1 MSKIIYFIISISLL
15 VLFPFQQSLSSIS
28 NPGTVDSSNEGES
41 TLVLYGAT
49 LIDGTDAIPK
59 RNSVVI
65 INGDRI
71 TSIVEKNQ
79 YHLSTNTN
87 VHLLNLTGYYII
99 PGLFDMHAHVANI
112 RVSSYN
118 HSESIEMLHKLL
130 GWGVT
135 TIRNPG
141 GPTEQA
147 VMLRNMVNAG
157 QLIGPQ
163 IFTAG
168 NLINSLPP
176 TGFVETIV
184 QNETEV
190 RKEVQH
196 QSNMGVDYVKLYVN
210 LAPSLV
216 HAGIEEAHA
225 QGIKAMGHLFATSWS
240 DAAMLGIDA
249 LTHGIPENPSL
260 LTIDKRQ
267 EFLSQNG
274 GPYTHSL
281 WLELADLK
289 GNEIKQMIKGLVEN
303 NVDVDPTLVIFEAI
317 LSEDIRTDRNA
328 KLWSK
333 VLNLTKM
340 MYEAGV
346 PITSGSDI
354 PNFLLEPGVSLHREL
369 ELLAQA
375 GIPPLEVIKI
385 ATKNSAN
392 SLGILDNVGT
402 IEAGKQADLVVL
414 SKNPSINISNTQSVV
429 MVIRGGQLINGSL
442 SN

>member
-1 MSKIIYFIISISLL
+1 MRKLSKIIYFIMTISLFT
-15 VLFPFQQSLSSIS
+15 LFPFHQALSSIS
-28 NPGTVDSSNEGES
+28 ILSTADSSKAGQS

-49 LIDGTDAIPK
+49 LIDGTAANPK
-59 RNSVVI
+59 ANSVVI

-87 VHLLNLTGYYII
+87 VHLINLSGYYII

-112 RVSSYN
+112 QVSSYN
-118 HSESIEMLHKLL
+118 YTESIEMLHKLL
-130 GWGVT
+130 GWGIT
-135 TIRNPG
+135 TVRNPG
-141 GPTEQA
+141 RPTEQA
-147 VMLRNMVNAG
+147 VMLRDMVNAG

-168 NLINSLPP
+168 NLINSLPQ

-196 QSNMGVDYVKLYVN
+196 QSKMGVDYIKLYVN
-210 LAPSLV
+210 LAPKLV
-216 HAGIEEAHA
+216 QAGIEEAHT
-225 QGIKAMGHLFATSWS
+225 QGIKVMGHLFATSWS

-267 EFLSQNG
+267 EFASQNG
-274 GPYTHSL
+274 GPYTHTL
-281 WLELADLK
+281 WLELADLR
-289 GNEIKQMIKGLVEN
+289 GNEIRQMIKKLVEYN
-303 NVDVDPTLVIFEAI
+303 VDPTLVIFEAM
-317 LSEDIRTDRNA
+317 LTDDIKKDA
-328 KLWSK
+328 SLWSK
-333 VLNLTKM
+333 ILNLTKM

-346 PITSGSDI
+346 PITTGSDI
-354 PNFLLEPGVSLHREL
+354 PNFFLEPGVSLHREL

-392 SLGILDNVGT
+392 SLGILDTVGT
-402 IEAGKQADLVVL
+402 IESGKQADLIIL
-414 SKNPSINISNTQSVV
+414 SQNPLINITYTQSIV
-429 MVIRGGQLINGSL
+429 MVIRDGQLVNGPL

>member
-1 MSKIIYFIISISLL
+1 MTIIMFVLL
-15 VLFPFQQSLSSIS
+15 PFHHALSSIS
-28 NPGTVDSSNEGES
+28 TIPGTADSSNEGQK
-41 TLVLYGAT
+41 TVVLYGAT
-49 LIDGTDAIPK
+49 LIDGTAANPK
-59 RNSVVI
+59 ANSVIV

-71 TSIVEKNQ
+71 TSIAEKNQ

-87 VHLLNLTGYYII
+87 VHLINLTGYYII

-112 RVSSYN
+112 QVSSYN
-118 HSESIEMLHKLL
+118 YAESIEMLHKLL
-130 GWGVT
+130 GWGIT

-147 VMLRNMVNAG
+147 VMLRDMVNTG

-168 NLINSLPP
+168 NLINSFPQ

-184 QNETEV
+184 RNEAEV

-196 QSNMGVDYVKLYVN
+196 QSKMGVDYVKLYVN
-210 LAPSLV
+210 LAPKLAQ
-216 HAGIEEAHA
+216 AGIEEAHI
-225 QGIKAMGHLFATSWS
+225 QGIKVIGHLFATSWS

-267 EFLSQNG
+267 EFAGQNG
-274 GPYTHSL
+274 GPYTHTL
-281 WLELADLK
+281 WLDLADLR
-289 GNEIKQMIKGLVEN
+289 GNEIKQMLKKLVEH
-303 NVDVDPTLVIFEAI
+303 NVGVDPTLVIFEAM
-317 LSEDIRTDRNA
+317 LTDDIKKDA
-328 KLWSK
+328 SLWSK
-333 VLNLTKM
+333 ILNLTKM

-346 PITSGSDI
+346 PITTGSDI
-354 PNFLLEPGVSLHREL
+354 PNYFLEPGVSLHREL

-392 SLGILDNVGT
+392 SLGILDIVGT
-402 IEAGKQADLVVL
+402 IESGKQADLIIL
-414 SKNPSINISNTQSVV
+414 RQNPLTNITYTKSIV
-429 MVIRGGQLINGSL
+429 MVIQDGQLVSSPL
-442 SN
+442 TS